1 MNKNGMKGGKGTEE
15 EREEKEKGRKDRD
28 GEERERERKNLSTS
42 VCVSSKAV
50 SGLSHSEGAEASDS
64 GTDLGHEII
73 F

>member
-1 MNKNGMKGGKGTEE
+1 MNKNGMKGEKREGTEE
-15 EREEKEKGRKDRD
+15 ERGRRRRR
-28 GEERERERKNLSTS
+28 EERENLSTS

-50 SGLSHSEGAEASDS
+50 SGLSHSEGAEASDT

>member
-15 EREEKEKGRKDRD
+15 VREEKEKGRKDRD
-28 GEERERERKNLSTS
+28 GEERERENLSTS

>member
-1 MNKNGMKGGKGTEE
+1 MNKNDMKGVKREGTEE
-15 EREEKEKGRKDRD
+15 ERGRRRRR
-28 GEERERERKNLSTS
+28 EERERENLSTS

-50 SGLSHSEGAEASDS
+50 SGLSHAEGAEASDT

>member
-1 MNKNGMKGGKGTEE
+1 MGK
-15 EREEKEKGRKDRD
+15 
-28 GEERERERKNLSTS
+28 RERENLSTS

-50 SGLSHSEGAEASDS
+50 SGLSYSEGAEASDS

>member
-15 EREEKEKGRKDRD
+15 ERGRRRRREERIGMGK
-28 GEERERERKNLSTS
+28 RERENLSTS